1 MKEGDAMK
9 HALLIAP
16 LLLAGATMPL
26 TAAWADTVKLGA
38 TMNGAS
44 ETPPGDADGA
54 GAFAAEVDTEKGDFC
69 YTITSTKI
77 AAPTMAHVHTGAAGV
92 AGPPVITIDPKGSD
106 ECVAVEP
113 DVLKAI
119 VANPAGY
126 YVNVHNAEF
135 PGGAIRG
142 QLMKK

>member
-1 MKEGDAMK
+1 MK

-16 LLLAGATMPL
+16 LLLAGTAMPF
-26 TAAWADTVKLGA
+26 AAQAATVKLAA
-38 TMNGAS
+38 TLNGPS
-44 ETPPGDADGA
+44 ETPPGDADGT
-54 GAFAAEVDTEKGDFC
+54 GTFSAEVDVDKGDFC
-69 YTITSTKI
+69 YTITSAKI
-77 AAPTMAHVHTGAAGV
+77 AAPTMAHVHTGAAGA
-92 AGPPVITIDPKGSD
+92 AGPPVISIDPKGND

-142 QLMKK
+142 QLMTK